1 MKRTVRF
8 QEVVEITGCGG
19 RAENQPSWQ
28 QFPRG
33 RSGEK
38 YLDPRGAGPGEQG
51 SRPRVS
57 VAVETLAKP
66 DDVFSIRPG
75 LARRKGSGRLPPK
88 SLASIRQETAR
99 NQARIRQELETPG
112 CIVSG
117 AATSAALDRARCSGC
132 QHSMEPGQ
140 RGTVGKR
147 GTSSGVALPS
157 TATAHPWLTP
167 TLSPS
172 PAATTPLPSPPPP
185 ESPGPATAKFP
196 SPCALPL
203 RHQPAHPRRPGT
215 RRQPSARMNRTTPR
229 HADSCRRQHRR
240 RRISLSST
248 LAQARAPGRLHRRLR
263 NPQPLA
269 IQHTPASLQ
278 ATRNQP
284 PGPAPARTPPAI
296 LYPPIPRGTKCTFQ
310 LRSMH
315 RGLRLHQRGN
325 VPVQ

>member
-1 MKRTVRF
+1 MH
-8 QEVVEITGCGG
+8 
-19 RAENQPSWQ
+19 
-28 QFPRG
+28 
-33 RSGEK
+33 
-38 YLDPRGAGPGEQG
+38 L
-51 SRPRVS
+51 
-57 VAVETLAKP
+57 
-66 DDVFSIRPG
+66 
-75 LARRKGSGRLPPK
+75 SGRK
-88 SLASIRQETAR
+88 
-99 NQARIRQELETPG
+99 QARIRQELETPG

-132 QHSMEPGQ
+132 QHSREPGQ
-140 RGTVGKR
+140 RGTVGGIR

-167 TLSPS
+167 ALSPS
-172 PAATTPLPSPPPP
+172 PPATTPLPSPPPP

-196 SPCALPL
+196 SPCALPP
-203 RHQPAHPRRPGT
+203 RHQPAQP

-229 HADSCRRQHRR
+229 HAGNCWCQHRR
-240 RRISLSST
+240 RRIFLSRT

-284 PGPAPARTPPAI
+284 PGPAPARPPPAV

-310 LRSMH
+310 LRPMH
-315 RGLRLHQRGN
+315 RGLRLHRRGN
-325 VPVQ
+325 VTVQ